1 MILPLVS
8 LVMPF
13 HGECEFLVET
23 LNSLRAQSC
32 NKLEYIFIADRA
44 SERASQQVLDF
55 LRDQR
60 GQLISSPSAG
70 IVSALNHGLSRSQ
83 GKYIARLDSDDC
95 ATQLRFDKQL
105 EAFENDNS
113 LVIVGSDIETID
125 SKSNSLGTKKFPRS
139 DPKIRE
145 YMKFSNPFAHPAVM
159 FSKEVAISCGGYME
173 GFPGAEDYELWT
185 RLMNFGKGLNLAES
199 LTKYRIHPQQIT
211 KKYSESGIIVGGF
224 ISMRIAG
231 EMPNDQPVIETYDDL
246 QQFSKSSRIT
256 RNQLAIAELVLSRN
270 HDFNFSSRIF
280 LSFHAFILSPK
291 PCIFFA
297 KLRLYRLINRFFSN
311 VVNPKRRGV

>member
-1 MILPLVS
+1 
-8 LVMPF
+8 
-13 HGECEFLVET
+13 
-23 LNSLRAQSC
+23 
-32 NKLEYIFIADRA
+32 
-44 SERASQQVLDF
+44 
-55 LRDQR
+55 
-60 GQLISSPSAG
+60 
-70 IVSALNHGLSRSQ
+70 
-83 GKYIARLDSDDC
+83 
-95 ATQLRFDKQL
+95 
-105 EAFENDNS
+105 
-113 LVIVGSDIETID
+113 
-125 SKSNSLGTKKFPRS
+125 
-139 DPKIRE
+139 
-145 YMKFSNPFAHPAVM
+145 MKFSNPFAHQAVM

-211 KKYSESGIIVGGF
+211 KKYSESSIIVGGF

-246 QQFSKSSRIT
+246 QQFSKSSRIN

-280 LSFHAFILSPK
+280 LSFHAFFLSPK

>member
-13 HGECEFLVET
+13 HGECNFLIET
-23 LNSLRAQSC
+23 LESLRVQAC
-32 NKLEYIFIADRA
+32 NKIEYIFVADRA
-44 SERASQQVLDF
+44 SESASQQVLGF
-55 LRDQR
+55 LRDHR
-60 GQLISSPSAG
+60 GHLLSSPSAG
-70 IVSALNHGLSRSQ
+70 IVAALNHGLSGSQ

-95 ATQLRFDKQL
+95 VTKLRFDKQL

-113 LVIVGSDIETID
+113 LVIVGSDIETVD
-125 SKSNSLGTKKFPRS
+125 AKSNSLGTKKFPRS

-145 YMKFSNPFAHPAVM
+145 YMKFANPFAHPAVM
-159 FSKEVAISCGGYME
+159 FSKEAAISCGGYME

-211 KKYSESGIIVGGF
+211 KKYSESSIIVGGF

-231 EMPNDQPVIETYDDL
+231 EMPTDQPVMETYDDL
-246 QQFSKSSRIT
+246 QQFSKSCKIN

-270 HDFNFSSRIF
+270 HDLNFSSRIF
-280 LSFHAFILSPK
+280 LSFHAFFLSPK

-297 KLRLYRLINRFFSN
+297 KLRLYRLITGFFSN
-311 VVNPKRRGV
+311 VVNPERRGV